1 MDPINPAYRPV
12 NPSTLASSTRNEQN
26 GFASP
31 SVTPLPVPAYEP
43 AVYSQMEWP
52 NPFDNDADNVPG
64 DALKRLE
71 QQGVQIDENNKKNN
85 VKDDVKAA
93 FKKLAK
99 RLHPEASRIE
109 ENLSGSRLSMQ
120 SEEGIEKISRTQQL
134 KNSARAAFQGLAQ
147 KICAAANAMKERMKA
162 SSPAL
167 RELDEH
173 VEHVEHA
180 APVAAEQSESL
191 LWDPLGYVKEDIER
205 TNQQFSAVI
214 LLVCFENEQILMSD
228 FQYQDYCRSTAQLNI
243 AIFAVV
249 NYLGSQAFVAS
260 QQNSQAYHD

>member
-1 MDPINPAYRPV
+1 MDPINPAYRSV
-12 NPSTLASSTRNEQN
+12 NPSTLVSSTRNEQN
-26 GFASP
+26 WFASP
-31 SVTPLPVPAYEP
+31 SVTPLEEPAHNP
-43 AVYSQMEWP
+43 AVYSQMGWP
-52 NPFDNDADNVPG
+52 NPFDNDADNQPPS
-64 DALKRLE
+64 ALKKLE

-99 RLHPEASRIE
+99 RLHPEASPSE

-147 KICAAANAMKERMKA
+147 KICAAANVMKERMKA

-167 RELDEH
+167 HELDEQ
-173 VEHVEHA
+173 
-180 APVAAEQSESL
+180 VASEQSESP
-191 LWDPLGYVKEDIER
+191 LWDPLGYVREDIRR
-205 TNQQFSAVI
+205 TDQQFTAVV
-214 LLVCFENEQILMSD
+214 LLVCFENEQVLMSD

-249 NYLGSQAFVAS
+249 NYFGSQAFIDS
-260 QQNSQAYHD
+260 QQNSQAHYD

>member
-1 MDPINPAYRPV
+1 MDPINPAYRSV
-12 NPSTLASSTRNEQN
+12 NPSALVSSTRNEQN
-26 GFASP
+26 WFASP
-31 SVTPLPVPAYEP
+31 SVTPLEEPAHNP
-43 AVYSQMEWP
+43 AVYSQMGWP
-52 NPFDNDADNVPG
+52 DSFDNDADNLPPT
-64 DALKRLE
+64 ALKMLE

-85 VKDDVKAA
+85 IKNDVKAA

-99 RLHPEASRIE
+99 RLHRESSPSE
-109 ENLSGSRLSMQ
+109 ENLSESRLSLQ
-120 SEEGIEKISRTQQL
+120 PEEGVEKISRTQQL
-134 KNSARAAFQGLAQ
+134 KNSARAAFHGMTQ

-173 VEHVEHA
+173 A

-191 LWDPLGYVKEDIER
+191 PWDPVGYVREDIRR
-205 TNQQFSAVI
+205 TDQQFSAVI

-249 NYLGSQAFVAS
+249 NYFGSQAFIAS
-260 QQNSQAYHD
+260 QQNSQAHHD